1 MKKRTKK
8 FTIFSIIGVVVIA
21 AVVVGL
27 TGSNNEATMVQADL
41 VIADDIFE
49 KVTASGRIQP
59 QTSVNITSEVSA
71 QIIELLIDE
80 GDYVNSGDVLVV
92 LDTVQLQS
100 DVDQA
105 KYALSEVNAR
115 LKGYKAS
122 LDQAQED
129 YDIQKQLLEKDHTS
143 ETIYKNSKYAYLNS
157 KSNYEATLA
166 QQSQLQTRFEKQMD
180 YLKKAKIV
188 APMNGVITYLSCEV
202 GEIAQ
207 AQTAYTQG
215 RKLMTIA
222 DLSVF
227 EVEIDVDETEI
238 AKIKLGQISEIK
250 VDAFRDTTYKGT
262 VEEIGNSATMI
273 GEGTENYTT
282 NFRVKIKFV
291 ETNQDIR
298 PGMSASVD
306 ITTDKSENTVL
317 IPYASVVTR
326 KFDKDSLEAKL
337 AESDKQN
344 SGEVFAADMDSD
356 SGEVKKDNDNKL
368 NKKSK
373 SKKIKKTGVFVYRGG
388 KAEFIEVKTGIA
400 DERNI
405 EILDGL
411 TANDTVISGS
421 YKTLRT
427 LEIGELVE
435 IDENSQKNLDEDIS
449 E

>member
-8 FTIFSIIGVVVIA
+8 ITIFSIIGVALIAVIA
-21 AVVVGL
+21 ISL
-27 TGSNNEATMVQADL
+27 TNSNNDSTMVQADI
-41 VIADDIFE
+41 VTVDDIFE
-49 KVTASGRIQP
+49 KVTASGKIQP
-59 QTSVNITSEVSA
+59 QTSVNVTSEVSA

-80 GDYVNSGDVLVV
+80 GDCVNSGDVLAV

-129 YDIQKQLLEKDHTS
+129 YDIQKKLLEKDHTS
-143 ETIYKNSKYAYLNS
+143 ETIFKDSKYAYLNC

-188 APMNGVITYLSCEV
+188 APMNGVVTYLNCEV

-227 EVEIDVDETEI
+227 EVEVDVDETEI
-238 AKIKLGQISEIK
+238 AKIKIGQESEIK

-262 VEEIGNSATMI
+262 VEEIGNSAMTV

-282 NFRVKIKFV
+282 NFRVKIKFA
-291 ETNQDIR
+291 ETNQNIR

-306 ITTDKSENTVL
+306 ITTDKSENAVL
-317 IPYASVVTR
+317 APYASVVTR

-337 AESDKQN
+337 TKSDEQS

-356 SGEVKKDNDNKL
+356 SDEAEEDIDTID
-368 NKKSK
+368 KKSK

-388 KAEFIEVKTGIA
+388 KAEFIEVITGIA

-405 EILDGL
+405 EILEGL
-411 TANDTVISGS
+411 KPDDTVISGS

-427 LEIGELVE
+427 IEVGELVE
-435 IDENSQKNLDEDIS
+435 IDENSKKNLNENIS